1 VLKFGALASLVGHQ
15 HFERIDGVVRWRDG
29 PVVPN
34 AERVVSPYETDARAS
49 RKRDTEWLGYKVH
62 LTETCSEEEAVHL
75 IVQAE
80 VTAATVQ
87 DVELTMPLLPDLQT
101 RNLVPEVRLVDSGYV
116 SGQVLAEHAE
126 LGIELVG
133 PLKQEGGWQHE
144 TGYGVSAILRG
155 LAEAAGVLSESGT
168 SHRTGALD
176 DTTEAR
182 R

>member
-1 VLKFGALASLVGHQ
+1 MLKFGALASLVWHQ
-15 HFERIDGVVRWRDG
+15 ISEYTSGVVRGPDG

-34 AERVVSPYETDARAS
+34 AERLVSPYEADARVS
-49 RKRDTEWLGYKVH
+49 RKRDTEWLGYKVR

-87 DVELTMPLLPDLQT
+87 DVELTMPLLLDLQT
-101 RNLVPEVRLVDSGYV
+101 RDLVPEVRLVNSGYV
-116 SGQVLAEHAE
+116 SGQA
-126 LGIELVG
+126 LGSTCGTGNRARG
-133 PLKQEGGWQHE
+133 PAQR
-144 TGYGVSAILRG
+144 GVRMATRDGLWSERFPSE
-155 LAEAAGVLSESGT
+155 LAEAAGALSESGI